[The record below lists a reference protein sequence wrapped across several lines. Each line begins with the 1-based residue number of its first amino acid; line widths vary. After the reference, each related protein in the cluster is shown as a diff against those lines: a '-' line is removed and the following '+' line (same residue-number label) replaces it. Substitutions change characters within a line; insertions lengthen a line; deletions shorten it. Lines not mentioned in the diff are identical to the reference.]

1 MPLLICTFV
10 LIISCAKGA
19 ESLNAPPPWRTAE
32 GRSAVSLSL
41 LSKRHG
47 TALAVTFGFRWLW
60 PYSTLLPEPW
70 AATDGPCW
78 RTSREF
84 HPSED
89 LSELP
94 PSLVAVAG
102 QEYHYQIADE
112 GRTGLLQ
119 NPAAMRNSPPQAV
132 LWTDGYRSAS
142 YLAVFDAGIPH
153 RWSWRILQ
161 RRFSLP
167 LEGLSSTDVSR
178 CRIFCFQRT
187 GELIKTP
194 SLCTGN
200 K

>member
-1 MPLLICTFV
+1 MELSSTSTLQKLNKFIMPLLICTFA

-78 RTSREF
+78 RTSRES

-102 QEYHYQIADE
+102 QEYHYWIAGE
-112 GRTGLLQ
+112 GRAGLL
-119 NPAAMRNSPPQAV
+119 
-132 LWTDGYRSAS
+132 
-142 YLAVFDAGIPH
+142 
-153 RWSWRILQ
+153 
-161 RRFSLP
+161 
-167 LEGLSSTDVSR
+167 
-178 CRIFCFQRT
+178 
-187 GELIKTP
+187 
-194 SLCTGN
+194 
-200 K
+200 

>member
-1 MPLLICTFV
+1 MERPLLLLLAFAGYGPIRHYFPSPGRQLTDR
-10 LIISCAKGA
+10 AGA
-19 ESLNAPPPWRTAE
+19 
-32 GRSAVSLSL
+32 
-41 LSKRHG
+41 RHG
-47 TALAVTFGFRWLW
+47 NFTPPRIF
-60 PYSTLLPEPW
+60 
-70 AATDGPCW
+70 
-78 RTSREF
+78 
-84 HPSED
+84 
-89 LSELP
+89 SELP

>member
-1 MPLLICTFV
+1 MELSSTSTPHRPNKFIMPLLICTFA

-41 LSKRHG
+41 LIKRHG

-78 RTSREF
+78 RTSRES

-94 PSLVAVAG
+94 PLLVAVAG
-102 QEYHYQIADE
+102 QEYHD
-112 GRTGLLQ
+112 RLTGASRFELPDSNAKNGFTL
-119 NPAAMRNSPPQAV
+119 AALFSRLFIELCS
-132 LWTDGYRSAS
+132 TG
-142 YLAVFDAGIPH
+142 G
-153 RWSWRILQ
+153 SWRI
-161 RRFSLP
+161 FGFAVP
-167 LEGLSSTDVSR
+167 SSGP
-178 CRIFCFQRT
+178 I
-187 GELIKTP
+187 
-194 SLCTGN
+194 N
-200 K
+200 

>member
-1 MPLLICTFV
+1 MPLLICTFA

-47 TALAVTFGFRWLW
+47 TALAVTFYFRWLW

-78 RTSREF
+78 RTSRES

-102 QEYHYQIADE
+102 EEYHYQIADE
-112 GRTGLLQ
+112 GRTGLLHKIQ
-119 NPAAMRNSPPQAV
+119 SQCETARHRLFYGRMGTAQHLIWPSLMRV
-132 LWTDGYRSAS
+132 FRTDGLGAS
-142 YLAVFDAGIPH
+142 SNVALASLSGASRQLTYPVAGYSVFKEQG
-153 RWSWRILQ
+153 S
-161 RRFSLP
+161 
-167 LEGLSSTDVSR
+167 
-178 CRIFCFQRT
+178 
-187 GELIKTP
+187 
-194 SLCTGN
+194 
-200 K
+200 